1 MSEAAML
8 EAVNA
13 VCNTV
18 VWCSLIVGSIYFLLK
33 IIEEKFHTKEAEK
46 ALERIQKEIEYQ
58 QKSQMMESSQE
69 LLEVSEN

>member
-18 VWCSLIVGSIYFLLK
+18 VWCSLIGGSIYFLLK
-33 IIEEKFHTKEAEK
+33 IIEEKFHTEYAEQ
-46 ALERIQKEIEYQ
+46 ALENIQKEMEYQ